1 MWTSAACRDRNKN
14 PLIQE
19 LSSCKQKQNTKIDYD
34 WNLIIQPLLRL
45 TILYYLFNVQTRFEN
60 PAHLWWVSTATL
72 SDIIFEDDESAATQ
86 MNDCYTVITEPKITR
101 KSTCEPGRRKQKHKR
116 NGNSFCQWT
125 NKQMYSVRS
134 QSRSQ
139 SLLTSYGA
147 CSTKTKG
154 SRKDR
159 F

>member
-34 WNLIIQPLLRL
+34 WNLLIQPLLRL

-86 MNDCYTVITEPKITR
+86 MNDCYTVITEPKATR
-101 KSTCEPGRRKQKHKR
+101 KV
-116 NGNSFCQWT
+116 WT
-125 NKQMYSVRS
+125 
-134 QSRSQ
+134 
-139 SLLTSYGA
+139 GA
-147 CSTKTKG
+147 AQAKAQEKW
-154 SRKDR
+154 K
-159 F
+159 